1 MQMRNKPIVPL
12 LLLLILPEIILAQDL
27 DKLLGSIA
35 PDTTPNFAYGT
46 FKGTTIIN
54 GQSVEVPGNMDFH
67 FIISHRFGAVNTG
80 LYNFFGLDQ
89 GTTRLGLEYGIKDI
103 VSLSLGRSSYNKTY
117 DGGIK
122 VRILRQQTG
131 LKEIPV
137 SISVYSAIFV
147 ETIKWDIPERENL
160 FSSRFSY
167 ATELMVARKFG
178 KRLSLQLTPSYV
190 HFNLVPTNEDQNNVF
205 SIGAG
210 GRYKISKKFSVNGEY
225 FYLLPGETAKNYSS
239 SLSLGFD
246 IETGGHVFQL
256 HFTNS
261 QMIFAPGYIARTEG
275 EWLDGDIYIGFN
287 IFRVFPLKK
296 KEKKSN

>member
-1 MQMRNKPIVPL
+1 MRNKTLLTL
-12 LLLLILPEIILAQDL
+12 LLLLILPAIMIAQDL
-27 DKLLGSIA
+27 DKLLGSISA
-35 PDTTPNFAYGT
+35 DSTPNFAYGT

-54 GQSVEVPGNMDFH
+54 SQSVEVPGNKDFH
-67 FIISHRFGAVNTG
+67 FIISHRFGAVNSG
-80 LYNFFGLDQ
+80 IYNFFGLDQ

-103 VSLSLGRSSYNKTY
+103 VGLSLGRSSYNKTY

-131 LKEIPV
+131 IKEIPL
-137 SISVYSAIFV
+137 SISIYSAIFS

-160 FSSRFSY
+160 FSSRLSY
-167 ATELMVARKFG
+167 ATELMIARKFG

-190 HFNLVPTNEDQNNVF
+190 HFNLVPTAEDQNDVF
-205 SIGAG
+205 SIGVG
-210 GRYKISKKFSVNGEY
+210 GRYKIASKFSVNGEY
-225 FYLLPGETAKNYSS
+225 FYLLPGETADNYAN

-275 EWLDGDIYIGFN
+275 EWMDGDIYIGFN
-287 IFRVFPLKK
+287 IFRVFPLNKK
-296 KEKKSN
+296 DRKNK

>member
-1 MQMRNKPIVPL
+1 MPT
-12 LLLLILPEIILAQDL
+12 ILMGQDL
-27 DKLLGSIA
+27 EKFLVSISA
-35 PDTTPNFAYGT
+35 DSTPNFAYGT

-54 GQSVEVPGNMDFH
+54 SQSVEVPGNKDFH
-67 FIISHRFGAVNTG
+67 FIISHRFGAINTG

-103 VSLSLGRSSYNKTY
+103 VGLSLGRSSYNKTY

-122 VRILRQQTG
+122 VRVLRQQTG
-131 LKEIPV
+131 IKEIPL
-137 SISVYSAIFV
+137 SISIYSAIFV
-147 ETIKWDIPERENL
+147 ETIKWDVPERENL
-160 FSSRFSY
+160 FSSRLSY
-167 ATELMVARKFG
+167 ATELMIARKFG

-190 HFNLVPTNEDQNNVF
+190 HFNLVPTEEDQNNVF
-205 SIGAG
+205 SVGAG
-210 GRYKISKKFSVNGEY
+210 GRYKIGNKFSVNGEY
-225 FYLLPGETAKNYSS
+225 FYLLPGETAKKYSNS
-239 SLSLGFD
+239 FSLGCD

-287 IFRVFPLKK
+287 IFRVFPLNKKDKK
-296 KEKKSN
+296 KN